1 MMKFWQVKQFLPSP
15 QNKLKVNDMTNPRR
29 IAFFLPNT
37 FTALNMA
44 CGFFSIILGW
54 RGQFYEASMILVLGA
69 IFDSVDGR
77 VARMTG
83 TQSAFGEQ
91 FDSISDVVTFGVAPA
106 FLAYNKFFTS
116 AGRIGLIASFI
127 FLLCGALRLAR
138 FNANIDRVSSDFF
151 QGLPIPSG
159 ALAVL
164 GLTLLSTV
172 YPEIGD
178 YTPLVVL
185 YVLSIAFLMISNIPF
200 NSFKNSP
207 WVKAHKK
214 RVLFIIF
221 LIIALTALYEEV
233 MIVSVMMIYIVSSL
247 VYYLKNREKLKDMFH
262 WKSELDEEHAE

>member
-1 MMKFWQVKQFLPSP
+1 
-15 QNKLKVNDMTNPRR
+15 MTNPRR
-29 IAFFLPNT
+29 IAFFLPNS

-54 RGQFYEASMILVLGA
+54 KGQFYFASMILVLGA

-91 FDSISDVVTFGVAPA
+91 FDSISDVVSFGVAPA
-106 FLAYNKFFTS
+106 FLAYNRFFQDM
-116 AGRIGLIASFI
+116 GRIGLIAAFI

-159 ALAVL
+159 ALSIL
-164 GLTLLSTV
+164 GLTLLSIEV
-172 YPEIGD
+172 PEIENFK
-178 YTPLVVL
+178 PLIVL
-185 YVLSIAFLMISNIPF
+185 FVIGIGFLMISNIPF

-214 RVLFIIF
+214 RVLFLIF
-221 LIIALTALYEEV
+221 LIIALTAVYEEI
-233 MIVSVMMIYIVSSL
+233 MIFTVMMLYILSSL
-247 VYYLKNREKLKDMFH
+247 IYYLKNRDSLKDMFN
-262 WKSELDEEHAE
+262 WKSELDEDQAE

>member
-1 MMKFWQVKQFLPSP
+1 M
-15 QNKLKVNDMTNPRR
+15 QNNPRR

-54 RGQFYEASMILVLGA
+54 KGEFYQASMILVLGA

-106 FLAYNKFFTS
+106 FLAYNKFFTDI
-116 AGRIGLIASFI
+116 GRIGLITSFI

-164 GLTLLSTV
+164 GLTLFSI
-172 YPEIGD
+172 EF
-178 YTPLVVL
+178 PLVDDFKPAVVV
-185 YVLSIAFLMISNIPF
+185 YVLAVSFLMISNIPF

-214 RVLFIIF
+214 RVLFLIF
-221 LIIALTALYEEV
+221 SILALTFIYEEV
-233 MIVSVMMIYIVSSL
+233 MILSVMMVYIIGSL
-247 VYYLKNREKLKDMFH
+247 AYYLKNRSQLKDMFH
-262 WKSELDEEHAE
+262 WTSELDEDQND

>member
-1 MMKFWQVKQFLPSP
+1 MSHS
-15 QNKLKVNDMTNPRR
+15 PRR

-54 RGQFYEASMILVLGA
+54 KGQFYQASMLLVLGA

-106 FLAYNKFFTS
+106 FLVYNKFFFDL
-116 AGRIGLIASFI
+116 GRIGLITSFV

-138 FNANIDRVSSDFF
+138 FNANIDKVSSDFF

-159 ALAVL
+159 ALAIL
-164 GLTLLSTV
+164 GITLFSLEF
-172 YPEIGD
+172 PEINNFQ
-178 YTPLVVL
+178 PLIVA
-185 YVLSIAFLMISNIPF
+185 YVLAIAFLMISNIPF

-221 LIIALTALYEEV
+221 SIVALTFIYEEV
-233 MIVSVMMIYIVSSL
+233 MIVSVMLLYILSSL
-247 VYYLKNREKLKDMFH
+247 IYYVRNRDKLKDMFH
-262 WKSELDEEHAE
+262 WNSELDEDQTE

>member
-1 MMKFWQVKQFLPSP
+1 ML
-15 QNKLKVNDMTNPRR
+15 NTPRR
-29 IAFFLPNT
+29 LAFFLPNT

-54 RGQFYEASMILVLGA
+54 KGQFYQASMILVLGA

-106 FLAYNKFFTS
+106 FLVYNKFFTNL
-116 AGRIGLIASFI
+116 GRIGLITSFI

-138 FNANIDRVSSDFF
+138 FNANIEKVSSEFF

-159 ALAVL
+159 ALAL
-164 GLTLLSTV
+164 IGLTLFSLEFPAVSD
-172 YPEIGD
+172 YPLLIVG
-178 YTPLVVL
+178 
-185 YVLSIAFLMISNIPF
+185 YVLFYSFLMISNIPF
-200 NSFKNSP
+200 NSFKKSE
-207 WVKAHKK
+207 WVMNRKK

-221 LIIALTALYEEV
+221 LIIALTFLYEEV
-233 MIVSVMMIYIVSSL
+233 MIGGVVLTYVVGSL
-247 VYYLKNREKLKDMFH
+247 VYFFKNKGALENMFH
-262 WKSELDEEHAE
+262 WQESDEDN

>member
-1 MMKFWQVKQFLPSP
+1 ML
-15 QNKLKVNDMTNPRR
+15 NTPRR
-29 IAFFLPNT
+29 LAFFLPNT

-44 CGFFSIILGW
+44 CGFFSIILGYK
-54 RGQFYEASMILVLGA
+54 GDFYQASMILVLGA

-106 FLAYNKFFTS
+106 FLVYNKFFIGM
-116 AGRIGLIASFI
+116 GRLGLITSFI

-138 FNANIDRVSSDFF
+138 FNANIDKVSSDFF

-159 ALAVL
+159 ALAIV
-164 GLTLLSTV
+164 GLTLFSMEF
-172 YPEIGD
+172 PELFDYKAASYVAIG
-178 YTPLVVL
+178 
-185 YVLSIAFLMISNIPF
+185 YVLFYAFLMISSIPF

-207 WVKAHKK
+207 WVKSHKK

-221 LIIALTALYEEV
+221 VVMILIFSYHEV
-233 MIVSVMMIYIVSSL
+233 MIGGLILLYVLGSL
-247 VYYLKNREKLKDMFH
+247 LYFFKNKGALEEMFH
-262 WKSELDEEHAE
+262 WKGDDEEDQGHQI